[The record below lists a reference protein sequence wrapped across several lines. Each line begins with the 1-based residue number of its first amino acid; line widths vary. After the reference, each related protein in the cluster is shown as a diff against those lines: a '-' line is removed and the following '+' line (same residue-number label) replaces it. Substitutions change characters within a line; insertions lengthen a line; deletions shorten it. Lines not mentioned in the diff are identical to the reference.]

1 MRETDTSKS
10 QPPTDLDSYVL
21 GRLIV
26 LVWHHTMDTLGTD
39 SSLSCAKREDN
50 SPSPN
55 DSTAGQVSE
64 AMIRGDGVDRNS

>member
-1 MRETDTSKS
+1 MRETDTSKL
-10 QPPTDLDSYVL
+10 QPPTDLACYVL